1 MKKFFS
7 LIALFALCLG
17 GMAAD
22 TENTMNEAYRIEAW
36 GEPGQAGS
44 SAELTLYMSNTNP
57 VSIWNCTLV
66 LPEGVTFESAVVV
79 DGEGSRYPEEYDAQ
93 LTTTVSDDGIHF
105 TCYGADGVALT
116 GKEGAVAIVTVNI
129 DAAVVPGDYTVTVKD
144 ILLIEAS
151 NDNPHQYKGQK
162 DFTWT
167 IEAPAPP
174 AQGTIIFNTDG
185 GSTIDSITQDVGSE
199 VTAPEPPTKEGYSF
213 AGWDPELP
221 TTMPEG
227 ENTYTAL
234 WTINSWDVIYIVDGE
249 EYSRET
255 LEYGAAI
262 VLIEEP
268 TKEGYTFSGWSE
280 APETMPDEDVTVTGT
295 FTINQYTISFDTN
308 GAGVEIASI
317 TQDYDTEVSAPADPE
332 WEGHTFRGWEPAV
345 PERMPAEN
353 ITCVAQWDLE
363 TYTVTVIGDGVT
375 VDNMTPQYGA
385 TVNVTVEERD
395 GYAVTLKVNDEPVE
409 LVDGKYVIEF
419 VTGDI
424 TVEATYEAIVEFFT
438 PTQQYTMF
446 SCSRALDFTDS
457 DVKAYIATGYNSAIN
472 YALLEEIQVVPA
484 GTGVM
489 LIAEVGQ
496 TYMIPYADE
505 TTESNA
511 FVDYFVATIQG
522 IALYP
527 AGQDAATVDYIYN
540 ADSNGFIPVPAE
552 GFQLPA
558 QSAYLQLP
566 ASQVVADAII
576 RIGILDN
583 ADAITSVKLNAGNS
597 AIFDLQGRRVSNA
610 TKGIYIVNGKK
621 IAVK

>member
-1 MKKFFS
+1 M
-7 LIALFALCLG
+7 
-17 GMAAD
+17 
-22 TENTMNEAYRIEAW
+22 
-36 GEPGQAGS
+36 
-44 SAELTLYMSNTNP
+44 
-57 VSIWNCTLV
+57 
-66 LPEGVTFESAVVV
+66 
-79 DGEGSRYPEEYDAQ
+79 
-93 LTTTVSDDGIHF
+93 
-105 TCYGADGVALT
+105 
-116 GKEGAVAIVTVNI
+116 
-129 DAAVVPGDYTVTVKD
+129 
-144 ILLIEAS
+144 
-151 NDNPHQYKGQK
+151 
-162 DFTWT
+162 
-167 IEAPAPP
+167 
-174 AQGTIIFNTDG
+174 
-185 GSTIDSITQDVGSE
+185 
-199 VTAPEPPTKEGYSF
+199 
-213 AGWDPELP
+213 
-221 TTMPEG
+221 
-227 ENTYTAL
+227 
-234 WTINSWDVIYIVDGE
+234 
-249 EYSRET
+249 
-255 LEYGAAI
+255 
-262 VLIEEP
+262 LIEEP

-280 APETMPDEDVTVTGT
+280 APETMPDEDVTVTGS

-522 IALYP
+522 IPLYP